1 MPPDFCNTVSHIFMI
16 PYSAL
21 VASRLLGVVRGFVYS
36 LNRVICLISRF
47 SRAAFTNSRS
57 NKW

>member
-21 VASRLLGVVRGFVYS
+21 VASRLLGVVHGVRLFVEPRH
-36 LNRVICLISRF
+36 LFDFPVQPRCLHQF
-47 SRAAFTNSRS
+47 AF
-57 NKW
+57 